1 MARLNSMVRIAIFV
15 VALVLGG
22 TTAASAQ
29 GTVATGAAGDAAGQT
44 KVNEFLSYDTTTK
57 RATLVVT
64 AALGNH
70 NGGMNFNG
78 GYAGNHTV
86 TIPVGWTVRMDFVNK
101 DAIPHSAIVVPG
113 TLPLPVIPQ
122 DPAIPGAYTKDLTSG
137 IFTDGTDT
145 STFRATKAGEYF
157 ITCGVPGHG
166 PSGMYIRFDVSSTAK
181 VPSYK
186 M

>member
-1 MARLNSMVRIAIFV
+1 MSIVRIATLA
-15 VALVLGG
+15 VALALGG
-22 TTAASAQ
+22 TTAASGQ
-29 GTVATGAAGDAAGQT
+29 GTGAAGAKGEAATAGET
-44 KVNEFLSYDTTTK
+44 TVNQFLSYDTTAK
-57 RATLVVT
+57 RATLEVS

-78 GYAGNHTV
+78 GFAGSHTV
-86 TIPVGWTVRMDFVNK
+86 IIPVGWTVRMHFVNK

-113 TLPLPVIPQ
+113 ALPLPVIPE

-145 STFRATKAGEYF
+145 STFRVTKAGEYF
-157 ITCGVPGHG
+157 LSCGVPGHG
-166 PSGMYIRFDVSSTAK
+166 PSGMYIRFDVSATAK

>member
-1 MARLNSMVRIAIFV
+1 MSRVRTAILA

-22 TTAASAQ
+22 AAAAWAQ
-29 GTVATGAAGDAAGQT
+29 GTGATGAAGKAAGQT
-44 KVNEFLSYDTTTK
+44 KVNEFLSYDTATK
-57 RATLVVT
+57 RATLAVT
-64 AALGNH
+64 ASLGNH

-113 TLPLPVIPQ
+113 TLPLPVIPE

-145 STFRATKAGEYF
+145 STFRATKAGDYF